1 MEEINLDLESN
12 NHKNISINSNISN
25 GSNKPSNISIFKD
38 TSPKESN
45 IGIDL
50 LINKS
55 KTGGSDQFNT
65 NEFKPSDPISYTR
78 PRTDSIESGNN
89 ITMNLNDI
97 GDSNSPPR
105 NSISQTPN
113 INLELENNE
122 IDINL
127 DDLFNEDSTTKST
140 NILDDI
146 KLDETKINSN
156 NSSNSHESPFPKSSE
171 KTYEELQNEKAEYI
185 RLLERLDSKGVHSHI
200 KFNMNSDYNE
210 VKNEFDRLT
219 RQRECDK
226 SVKFQKKML
235 IAFVT
240 AVEFLNTKFDPF
252 DVKLEGWSENVHEN
266 ATDYDDIFEELHE
279 KYQSKS
285 KMAPELKLL
294 LTLGGSGFMFHLTN
308 TMFKTSLPGMDD
320 VMRQNPD
327 LMRQFASATANSME
341 QKNKQQNG
349 SNSPFSG
356 LGNLMSGLMVGNL
369 AGGPGGSGLGGDK
382 GRQIPRREMDGPPD
396 INDILNNMNG
406 NKVDIDMNSNYS
418 ESDMEG
424 SRNIHVNKNKR
435 SLNLDI

>member
-12 NHKNISINSNISN
+12 NHKNISINSNSSN
-25 GSNKPSNISIFKD
+25 VSNTPSNISIFKD
-38 TSPKESN
+38 TTPKESN

-55 KTGGSDQFNT
+55 KTGSLDQFNN

-105 NSISQTPN
+105 NSISN
-113 INLELENNE
+113 IHSISLEQEKKE

-127 DDLFNEDSTTKST
+127 DDLFKEDSPNKST

-146 KLDETKINSN
+146 KLDDSKINSN
-156 NSSNSHESPFPKSSE
+156 NSNESPVPKSTE
-171 KTYEELQNEKAEYI
+171 KTYEELHNEKAEYI
-185 RLLERLDSKGVHSHI
+185 RLLEKLEDKGIHSHK

-210 VKNEFDRLT
+210 VKHEFDRLT
-219 RQRECDK
+219 NQRECGQ

-252 DVKLEGWSENVHEN
+252 DIKLEGWSENVHEN
-266 ATDYDDIFEELHE
+266 VHDYDDIFEELHE

-294 LTLGGSGFMFHLTN
+294 LTLGGSGFLFHLTN
-308 TMFKTSLPGMDD
+308 TMFKSALPGMGDI
-320 VMRQNPD
+320 MKQNPD

-341 QKNKQQNG
+341 QKNTQQNG

-369 AGGPGGSGLGGDK
+369 AGGPGGSGMSGLGGDK
-382 GRQIPRREMDGPPD
+382 GRQMPRREMDGPPD